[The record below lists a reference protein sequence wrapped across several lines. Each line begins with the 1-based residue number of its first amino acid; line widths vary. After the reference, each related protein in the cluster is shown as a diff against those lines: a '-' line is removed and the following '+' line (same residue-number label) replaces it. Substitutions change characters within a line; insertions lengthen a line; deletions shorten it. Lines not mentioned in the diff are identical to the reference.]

1 MNDTII
7 SVENISKCYRVFD
20 NPKAQLMHT
29 VFPKY
34 RGNSQEIWALKNI
47 SFKIKRGE
55 AISIIGRN
63 GSGKTTLLEIIS
75 GTLTPTAGQVKING
89 RVSALLELG
98 SGFNPKYTGRNNV
111 VLNGLLLGL
120 SRKEIFNRFEE
131 IEDFADIGDS
141 LDRPVRTYSSG
152 MIMRLAFAVQ
162 VLCKPDILIVDEAL
176 SVGDFFF
183 QQKCWRHISS
193 LCKKGMTLLFVSHDM
208 GAVRN
213 ICNRGIHLKKG
224 EKQFEGP
231 VMSAIENYTS
241 EKNNAIELETLTETN
256 KFSVA
261 SKIKIS
267 TEKILKDAIWSEKKA
282 WEEKKLGHLL
292 AIAIYDSNDCPMS
305 SFSIGETMKIVVAYQ
320 IKPKIEAGISI
331 GLQNQFDQLC
341 TVTGSHQLNVI
352 PPKIN
357 DPHKIMVFSLSI
369 KMFLEAGNYS
379 IIVTLGTA
387 TKANSGERI
396 DQAPPIGPVTVTWD
410 YENETAPFL
419 GKVGLP
425 ASCKFE
431 TY

>member
-1 MNDTII
+1 MDDFVI

-20 NPKAQLMHT
+20 TPKAQLMHT
-29 VFPKY
+29 FFPKY
-34 RGNSQEIWALKNI
+34 QTNSQEIWALKNI
-47 SFKIKRGE
+47 SFEIKRGE
-55 AISIIGRN
+55 AVSIIGRN

-111 VLNGLLLGL
+111 ILNGLLLGL
-120 SRKEIFNRFEE
+120 SRKEILNRFEE
-131 IEDFADIGDS
+131 IKAFADIGDS

-183 QQKCWRHISS
+183 QQKCWRYIID

-213 ICNRGIHLKKG
+213 ICDRAIHLKKG
-224 EKQFEGP
+224 EKHFEGP
-231 VMSAIENYTS
+231 VMIAIENYTS
-241 EKNNAIELETLTETN
+241 EKNSAAELGKLTEIDNFTIT
-256 KFSVA
+256 
-261 SKIKIS
+261 SKAKIS
-267 TEKILKDAIWSEKKA
+267 TKKILKNAIWSTEELYVEKKPGR
-282 WEEKKLGHLL
+282 LI
-292 AIAIYDSNDCPMS
+292 AIAIYDCNDCPVS
-305 SFSIGETMKIVVAYQ
+305 SFSIGEIMKIFVAYQ
-320 IKPKIEAGISI
+320 IKPRIEASVSVGIK
-331 GLQNQFDQLC
+331 NQFDQLC
-341 TVTGSHQLNVI
+341 TVTGSHQLNSTPPVI
-352 PPKIN
+352 DDPNKI
-357 DPHKIMVFSLSI
+357 IVFSLSI
-369 KMFLEAGNYS
+369 KMLLEAGNYS
-379 IIVTLGTA
+379 IVVTLGKA
-387 TKANSGERI
+387 TKPNSGERI

-419 GKVGLP
+419 GQVGLP

>member
-1 MNDTII
+1 MNDTIV

-34 RGNSQEIWALKNI
+34 RANSQETWALKNI
-47 SFKIKRGE
+47 SFEIKRGE

-111 VLNGLLLGL
+111 ILNGLLLGL
-120 SRKEIFNRFEE
+120 SRKEILNRFEE
-131 IEDFADIGDS
+131 IEYFADIGDS

-162 VLCKPDILIVDEAL
+162 ILCKPDILIVDEAL

-183 QQKCWRHISS
+183 QQKCWGHISD
-193 LCKKGMTLLFVSHDM
+193 LCKKGMTLLFVSHDL
-208 GAVRN
+208 GAVRS

-224 EKQFEGP
+224 EKHFEGP
-231 VMSAIENYTS
+231 VTSAIASYIS
-241 EKNNAIELETLTETN
+241 EKNNAIEPEISTESNSFTI
-256 KFSVA
+256 A
-261 SKIKIS
+261 SKTKIS
-267 TEKILKDAIWSEKKA
+267 TAQILKDAIWSEERV
-282 WEEKKLGHLL
+282 WEEKEAGRLI
-292 AIAIYDSNDCPMS
+292 AIAIYDSNDRPVS
-305 SFSIGETMKIVVAYQ
+305 SFSIGETMKISVAYQ
-320 IKPKIEAGISI
+320 IKPKIEASISI
-331 GLQNQFDQLC
+331 GLHNQFDQLC
-341 TVTGSHQLNVI
+341 TVTGSHHLNAT
-352 PPKIN
+352 PPETDDPNKI
-357 DPHKIMVFSLSI
+357 IVFSLSI
-369 KMFLEAGNYS
+369 KMLLEAGNYS
-379 IIVTLGTA
+379 IVVTLG
-387 TKANSGERI
+387 KAIKPNIGDRI
-396 DQAPPIGPVTVTWD
+396 HRSPPIGPVMVTWD
-410 YENETAPFL
+410 YENEIAPFL
-419 GKVGLP
+419 GQVGLP

>member
-1 MNDTII
+1 M
-7 SVENISKCYRVFD
+7 Y
-20 NPKAQLMHT
+20 T

-34 RGNSQEIWALKNI
+34 RANSQEIWALKNI
-47 SFKIKRGE
+47 SFEIKRGE

-89 RVSALLELG
+89 RISALLELG

-111 VLNGLLLGL
+111 ILNGLLLGL
-120 SRKEIFNRFEE
+120 SRKEILNRFEE

-162 VLCKPDILIVDEAL
+162 ILCKPDILIVDEAL

-183 QQKCWRHISS
+183 QQKCWRHIND

-224 EKQFEGP
+224 EKHFEGP
-231 VMSAIENYTS
+231 VMTAIDNYTRGKDS
-241 EKNNAIELETLTETN
+241 AIELENLTETN
-256 KFSVA
+256 NLNIA
-261 SKIKIS
+261 SQAKIP
-267 TEKILKDAIWSEKKA
+267 TAKILKDAIWSKKELV
-282 WEEKKLGHLL
+282 EEKKLGHLL
-292 AIAIYDSNDCPMS
+292 AIAIYDNNNSPMS
-305 SFSIGETMKIVVAYQ
+305 SFSIGEIMKIVVAYQ
-320 IKPKIEAGISI
+320 IRPKTEACISI
-331 GLQNQFDQLC
+331 GLKNQFDQLC
-341 TVTGSHQLNVI
+341 TLTGSYNLNITPPVI
-352 PPKIN
+352 ENSNKI
-357 DPHKIMVFSLSI
+357 IVFSLSI
-369 KMFLEAGNYS
+369 KMLLEAGNYS
-379 IIVTLGTA
+379 IDVMLGKT
-387 TKANSGERI
+387 TKPNSGSII
-396 DQAPPIGPVTVTWD
+396 DKISPIGPITLIWD
-410 YENETAPFL
+410 YENERAPFL
-419 GKVGLP
+419 GQVGLP